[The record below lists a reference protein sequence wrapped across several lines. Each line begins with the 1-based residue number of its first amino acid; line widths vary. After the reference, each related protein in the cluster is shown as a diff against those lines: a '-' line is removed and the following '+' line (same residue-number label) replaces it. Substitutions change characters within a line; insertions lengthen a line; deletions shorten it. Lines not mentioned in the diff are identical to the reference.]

1 MDQQRLENARNGYT
15 VDSDGN
21 RFNFTNPGIPGVHI
35 YDNVWPDSM
44 TFFNSL
50 LTKEFWDLHE
60 GDGNY
65 RKWVR
70 EDFFDDV
77 EYTRENGKQAD
88 TCWIYS
94 YPEAN
99 RAIWPVLKSYCYHWN
114 IDAKSRESLRITRFS
129 NGEFFGAHSDDTF
142 ATPRT
147 ISIVYYPNDDYEGGE
162 LEFIHFGVK
171 IKPKAGQLFVFPSAY
186 PYEHQI
192 HEIKSG
198 NPRWTVVSFLFYG
211 KEEESKLRRKGLP
224 FPYKPEYDKE
234 FANLFQM

>member
-1 MDQQRLENARNGYT
+1 MDQIRLENAKNGYT
-15 VDSDGN
+15 VDGEGN
-21 RFNFTNPGIPGVHI
+21 KFYFTNPGIPGVHV
-35 YDNVWPDSM
+35 YDNVWPESM
-44 TFFNSL
+44 NFFNQL
-50 LTKEFWDLHE
+50 LTKEFWDSHE
-60 GDGNY
+60 DDKNY
-65 RKWVR
+65 RKWIR

-77 EYTRENGKQAD
+77 EYTKENGKQAD

-99 RAIWPVLKSYCYHWN
+99 KHFWPVLRSYCFHWN
-114 IDAKSRESLRITRFS
+114 LDPKSRESLRITRFS

-147 ISIVYYPNDDYEGGE
+147 VSMVYYPNDDYEGGE

-186 PYEHQI
+186 PYEHFI

-198 NPRWTVVSFLFYG
+198 NPRWTVVSFLFFG
-211 KEEESKLRRKGLP
+211 KDEEANLRRKGLP
-224 FPYKPEYDKE
+224 FPYKPDYTNE
-234 FANLFQM
+234 FDNLFQL